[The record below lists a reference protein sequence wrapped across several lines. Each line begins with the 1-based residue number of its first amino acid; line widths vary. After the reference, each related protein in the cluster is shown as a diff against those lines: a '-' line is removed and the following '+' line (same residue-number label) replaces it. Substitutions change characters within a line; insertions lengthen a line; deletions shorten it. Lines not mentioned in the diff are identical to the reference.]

1 MKITITIEKEGFPPL
16 PCEYIMPD
24 FQSNEL
30 LTDKDRER
38 IANASARQDPM
49 GSAEQSARMH
59 ARDRIVN
66 IVGNEVARALI
77 QFIEANGFN
86 PLRGELP
93 Q

>member
-16 PCEYIMPD
+16 PCEYVLPD
-24 FQSNEL
+24 IQSNEL

-38 IANASARQDPM
+38 IAQKSARQDPM
-49 GSAEQSARMH
+49 GNAEQASRLL
-59 ARDRIVN
+59 ARDRLVG

-86 PLRGELP
+86 PLRGEL